1 MKEIKFHYVS
11 FKTDTKFS
19 TPQLKNWLLKQI
31 WMTFVVQNSNELLV
45 LNQEIISVQHLQL

>member
-1 MKEIKFHYVS
+1 MS
-11 FKTDTKFS
+11 AFKTDTKFS
-19 TPQLKNWLLKQI
+19 TPQLKNRLLKQI